1 MSMITRP
8 EPQYRSYL
16 LRLWRADGERAC
28 RVMLECVDTHQR
40 HGFSDVQD
48 LCAFLTEQMNDKNR
62 VGNAAKISLGS
73 RNSR

>member
-16 LRLWRADGERAC
+16 LRLWRADREKAW
-28 RVMLECVDTHQR
+28 RVMLECVDTHER

-48 LCAFLTEQMNDKNR
+48 LCAFLFEQMNDKNR
-62 VGNAAKISLGS
+62 VGKAARTRVGS
-73 RNSR
+73 RNP